1 MNATAVPDSTDLS
14 KRVGLSAPLVGFY
27 DAPDVRPFEPLVRP
41 KPGRRACVF
50 AFYRQ
55 WLDGKTL
62 HITQDNFGCGGAG
75 HWLCGLETRSRD
87 DFVRFLVDDEGLKS
101 SHELM
106 SQWLAHHHG
115 YEQEHANILI
125 GPLREDQYAYLRSIT
140 FWVNPDQLG
149 ALMLGAQYDS
159 APGDPPPVIAP
170 FGSGCMQ
177 LVSLFA
183 DLSIPQAIIG
193 ATDIAM
199 RRYLPPAVLAFT
211 VTRPMFERLCAL
223 GKESFLHKPFWQD
236 LTRAREK
243 QA

>member
-87 DFVRFLVDDEGLKS
+87 GFVRFLVDDEGLKS

-106 SQWLAHHHG
+106 NQWLDHYHG
-115 YEQEHANILI
+115 YEQEHPNILI